1 MGSPSGGVLMRK
13 RISGSPAN
21 RAAGPACPEI
31 SRSQGRYGRIEIQP
45 NAIPGDDGQD
55 DLHTPEHPAVR
66 VLLLTNTAAAE
77 RRSTTRDRSSAPPRR
92 NYGHSKR
99 PRRTRRLLPKAARLA
114 GFTGHASIMPTGPE

>member
-1 MGSPSGGVLMRK
+1 MGNPSGGVLMRK

-55 DLHTPEHPAVR
+55 DLHTLEHPAVR

-77 RRSTTRDRSSAPPRR
+77 PTLHTRVWAPCKMSCTWIANHGAP
-92 NYGHSKR
+92 
-99 PRRTRRLLPKAARLA
+99 LL
-114 GFTGHASIMPTGPE
+114 TDNS